1 MVTVEKQEGQ
11 HTDSPRE
18 AEDTVD
24 ELAGTDKLLSQR
36 ESAEPTLRSGWSKG
50 ATLCPLVL

>member
-24 ELAGTDKLLSQR
+24 ELAGTDKPLSQR
-36 ESAEPTLRSGWSKG
+36 ESAESTLRSGWSKG